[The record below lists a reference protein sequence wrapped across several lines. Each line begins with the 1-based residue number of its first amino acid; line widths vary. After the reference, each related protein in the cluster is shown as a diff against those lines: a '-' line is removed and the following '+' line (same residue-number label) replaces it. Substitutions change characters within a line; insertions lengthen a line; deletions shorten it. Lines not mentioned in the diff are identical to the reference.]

1 MSATTTTYTD
11 PEFKEKLLNKITE
24 KTDSEIT
31 DARCKAVTQKGQ
43 RCSRASKIGGYCSI
57 HSKNLNEKGE
67 YITKSKTTKR
77 PKNAYIRFKIQYA
90 EDDNKLEEPEMKDM
104 TFGQKQSHMSKVWKT
119 MTDEQKKPF
128 KEAAEEETKEFNKTS
143 PSKPK
148 KESKRAPNKYIFF
161 KNHYAKSLEDEGK
174 KLNFKQLQEEASK
187 AWKSMSAEEK
197 EPFVIMANEAKEK
210 FNSEKA
216 KTLKRPKKPLNV
228 YTAWMR
234 VWDENIRS
242 KNPEKKFAFKELATL
257 RSTAWKEVKG
267 TDAVKEFEEI
277 VEADKIRFEKEK
289 AAFEAAGGDMSYG
302 KKNKKKVEAIHEMPP
317 VELMEDDDDE
327 IEVVEDLVPFTT
339 AQKLSK
345 PYIQL
350 LIDPK
355 TKKIYDT
362 GDEDEEVASEY
373 GYAETVEF
381 DEDCSVITIGNII
394 VL

>member
-11 PEFKEKLLNKITE
+11 PEFKENLLNKISET
-24 KTDSEIT
+24 KDIEIT

-67 YITKSKTTKR
+67 YITKTKSSKR

-90 EDDNKLEEPEMKDM
+90 EEDKKLETPEMKDM
-104 TFGQKQSHMSKVWKT
+104 TFGEKQSHMSKVWKE
-119 MTDEQKKPF
+119 MAEDEKKPF
-128 KEAAEEETKEFNKTS
+128 KEAAENDAKEFNKTN

-148 KESKRAPNKYIFF
+148 KEAKRAPNKYIFF
-161 KNHYAKSLEDEGK
+161 KNHFSKSLEEDGK
-174 KLNFKQLQEEASK
+174 KLNFQELQKEASK

-197 EPFVIMANEAKEK
+197 QPFVDMANEAKEK
-210 FNSEKA
+210 FNTEKA

-242 KNPEKKFAFKELATL
+242 KNPEKKFSFKELATL

-267 TDAVKEFEEI
+267 TDAVKEFEAI
-277 VEADKIRFEKEK
+277 VEADKARFEKEK
-289 AAFEAAGGDMSYG
+289 AAYEEAGGDMSYG

-317 VELMEDDDDE
+317 AELMEDEDD
-327 IEVVEDLVPFTT
+327 IEVLEDLVPFSTG
-339 AQKLSK
+339 QKLSK
-345 PYIQL
+345 PYTQL
-350 LIDPK
+350 LIDPA

-381 DEDCSVITIGNII
+381 DEDGSVISIGNITI
-394 VL
+394 L